1 MSKLSST
8 PSNKPPTQSTP
19 PFRSGGS
26 STPSNQLGALG
37 TRFGSR
43 AVWEILPLNDTLV
56 CFDLPAVAD
65 ALLAQHDL
73 PDVEDAE
80 PGDAFLSA
88 LENQKALAE
97 IVKTELD
104 DEWDTYHLR
113 GAVLV
118 YAWRED
124 IRQAVNARLMAIK
137 ASGTYVRSLDPL
149 LVLNVLA
156 RARTTLLLA
165 NAPLALERSFLNR
178 AILSDDPRLVKLAR
192 SKPFSEEPFTE
203 QESGEH
209 EDEE

>member
-1 MSKLSST
+1 MSKHPGT
-8 PSNKPPTQSTP
+8 PPTKASTSSTP
-19 PFRSGGS
+19 PFRSGP
-26 STPSNQLGALG
+26 STPPSQLGALG

-65 ALLAQHDL
+65 ALLTQHEV
-73 PDVEDAE
+73 PGQENAE
-80 PGDAFLSA
+80 PSDIFLTA
-88 LENQKALAE
+88 LESGKPLAE
-97 IVKTELD
+97 ALKTELD
-104 DEWDTYHLR
+104 DDWETYHLH
-113 GAVLV
+113 GAILV

-124 IRQAVNARLMAIK
+124 IRQAVSARLTAVK
-137 ASGTYVRSLDPL
+137 APGTYVRSLDPL

-165 NAPLALERSFLNR
+165 NAPLALERPFLSR
-178 AILSDDPRLVKLAR
+178 AILSDDPRLVRLAR

-203 QESGEH
+203 QESDEH